1 MKPTLVISW
10 SGFAPSTM
18 MPSKLKAIKSKGLY
32 HIKTAKKDGF
42 ENQATK

>member
-1 MKPTLVISW
+1 
-10 SGFAPSTM
+10 M

-42 ENQATK
+42 ENQGHKMKVRSSVNLAPGTRP